1 MNEEKF
7 KQASDEELILMY
19 RDGEEEA
26 AGFLMNKYKN
36 LVRKKAGSMYIL
48 GGDREDLIQEGMIGL
63 YKAVRDYDMGRDV
76 NFYTFADLCVSRQM
90 YTAVQASNR
99 KKHLPLNT
107 YISIYSQSM
116 NAEEGAEE
124 YELMNTLTL
133 GNDNNPEEMV
143 IEQEN
148 MEQMELAILSQ
159 LSELE
164 KQVFELHLTG
174 MNYTEIAKVLGR
186 DEKSTDNALQRM
198 KSKIKRLLKK

>member
-7 KQASDEELILMY
+7 RQASDEELILMY
-19 RDGEEEA
+19 RDGEEGA
-26 AGFLMNKYKN
+26 VGFLMNKYKN

-48 GGDREDLIQEGMIGL
+48 GADKEDLIQEGMIGL
-63 YKAVRDYDMGRDV
+63 FKAVRDYDMGRDV

-99 KKHLPLNT
+99 QKHLPLNT
-107 YISIYSQSM
+107 YISIYSQNM
-116 NAEEGAEE
+116 NAEEGTEE
-124 YELMNTLTL
+124 YELMNTLTT
-133 GNDNNPEEMV
+133 GKETNPEEMV

-148 MEQMELAILSQ
+148 MEQMELAILRE

-198 KSKIKRLLKK
+198 KTKIRKILKH